1 VLHKTLN
8 TRLRQQESTK
18 LMRLSKVDLSSL
30 VAIAHSDGYLQLLL
44 DRGDE
49 LEFLEIPAPVQAY
62 EGLQELN
69 EAIAPTPAL
78 PCEEEPI
85 AMLPVSSSMAI
96 AVGYDCNEQILQ
108 VEFQNGSVYQYLGVD
123 KDTWEDLHTSDS
135 VGSFYNQEI
144 KGRFDCDRLD
154 NADCTID

>member
-1 VLHKTLN
+1 MK
-8 TRLRQQESTK
+8 
-18 LMRLSKVDLSSL
+18 LSKVDLSSL

-69 EAIAPTPAL
+69 EAIAQTPAL
-78 PCEEEPI
+78 PFEEEPI

-96 AVGYDCNEQILQ
+96 AVGYDRDEHILQ
-108 VEFQNGSVYQYLGVD
+108 VEFQNGGVYQYLGVD
-123 KDTWEDLHTSDS
+123 EDTWSDFHASDS
-135 VGSFYNQEI
+135 IGSFFNQEI
-144 KGRFDCDRLD
+144 KGRYDCDRLD
-154 NADCTID
+154 NAD

>member
-1 VLHKTLN
+1 MK
-8 TRLRQQESTK
+8 
-18 LMRLSKVDLSSL
+18 LSKVDLSNL

-69 EAIAPTPAL
+69 EIVAETAAL
-78 PCEEEPI
+78 PFEEEPI

-96 AVGYDCNEQILQ
+96 AVGYDSDEQVLQ
-108 VEFQNGSVYQYLGVD
+108 VEFQSGAVYQYSGVESE
-123 KDTWEDLHTSDS
+123 TWEDLHSADS
-135 VGSFYNQEI
+135 IGRFFNDEI
-144 KGRFDCDRLD
+144 KGKYECDRLD
-154 NADCTID
+154 YANDTDDQ

>member
-1 VLHKTLN
+1 MK
-8 TRLRQQESTK
+8 
-18 LMRLSKVDLSSL
+18 LSKVDLSSL

-69 EAIAPTPAL
+69 EVIAQTPAL
-78 PCEEEPI
+78 PFEEEPI

-96 AVGYDCNEQILQ
+96 AVGYDRDEHILQ
-108 VEFQNGSVYQYLGVD
+108 VEFQNGGVYQYLGVD
-123 KDTWEDLHTSDS
+123 EDTWEDLHSSDS
-135 VGSFYNQEI
+135 IGSFYNQEI
-144 KGRFDCDRLD
+144 KGKYDCDRLD
-154 NADCTID
+154 NADYTIG